1 MSIDSEGI
9 EQTQLVAVSEVVHE
23 DAASVGHLGVAPDH
37 AVQESLRRAAQEG
50 AGQALQG
57 VGGRD
62 PRTGGKG
69 C

>member
-1 MSIDSEGI
+1 MSVDSQRV
-9 EQTQLVAVSEVVHE
+9 EQTELVAVSEVVHE

-57 VGGRD
+57 GGER
-62 PRTGGKG
+62 PRSGRGG
-69 C
+69 

>member
-1 MSIDSEGI
+1 MSIDSQGV

-23 DAASVGHLGVAPDH
+23 DAAGVGHLSIAPDH
-37 AVQESLRRAAQEG
+37 TVQESLRRAAQEG

-57 VGGRD
+57 MGGRD
-62 PRTGGKG
+62 PRRGGKR